1 MKQITDKDLE
11 TMIHEQNALN
21 DMFKEEFGSEQIA
34 MQNIYDELKSDAKLP
49 KFENPFSK
57 IMNKIKE
64 AKTHKEFLKSDFLN
78 DKIK

>member
-1 MKQITDKDLE
+1 MKQITDKDLD

-34 MQNIYDELKSDAKLP
+34 MQNIYDELKSDAK
-49 KFENPFSK
+49 FENPFSK
-57 IMNKIKE
+57 IINKIKE

-78 DKIK
+78 DKIR